1 MLTVVL
7 PGFSLVPRHVLDLL
21 ARTGSDD
28 ESLDLLLRGQQA
40 RRLLLLRLLLDA
52 TSAATPAER
61 SRFRDHWDLLEA
73 TERSS
78 PDARDIV
85 HRGLQHP
92 LVGPWARQALAGLTT
107 GRPADLGFFG
117 AIVAATAVRCG
128 LPFRARLSTVR
139 RELHLPGLGALACGP
154 DTDVS
159 ARFDGAVLRLT
170 PSAGREITVH
180 PQPEH
185 GAWSTDPGW
194 RAAHALPALCPG
206 GRPVP
211 LDDLGPYRS
220 DAALGIRALSLD
232 DAGRKRWH
240 EAWSGPLTALLRHGH
255 PHQAAETGR
264 LLASLV
270 PVAVPEDAGP
280 LGYCSGT
287 RRDAF
292 GCVYSSLPPDPLG
305 VAEMLVHETQHA
317 KLSALSDLVTLHHA
331 PPAARYFAP
340 WRPDPR
346 PLDGLWQ
353 GIYSHLAL
361 ALWWQGYVLDTP
373 DGFGRE
379 RGWAE
384 YARCREQV
392 TVALGQL
399 SESPD
404 LTPEG
409 RRFVDGMIA
418 AHRRLEEPPR
428 PHRRRARAYVATARE
443 LWEHLQQKPYPPL

>member
-1 MLTVVL
+1 MTVVL
-7 PGFSLVPRHVLDLL
+7 PGLTPVPRHVLDLL

-52 TSAATPAER
+52 SSAAVPAER
-61 SRFRDHWDLLEA
+61 SRFRDHWDLLESA
-73 TERSS
+73 ERSG
-78 PDARDIV
+78 PDAREAV

-92 LVGPWARQALAGLTT
+92 LVGPWARQALAGLTA
-107 GRPADLGFFG
+107 GRSADLGFFG
-117 AIVAATAVRCG
+117 AVVVAAAVRCG
-128 LPFRARLSTVR
+128 LPFRTRLSTER
-139 RELHLPGLGALACGP
+139 GELHLPGLGALACGP

-159 ARFDGAVLRLT
+159 ARFDGTVLRLT
-170 PSAGREITVH
+170 PAAGREVIVR

-194 RAAHALPALCPG
+194 RAAHALPALIPG

-211 LDDLGPYRS
+211 LDDLGPYRH
-220 DAALGIRALSLD
+220 DAALGIHAATLD

-240 EAWSGPLTALLRHGH
+240 EAWSGPLAALLRHGH

-270 PVAVPEDAGP
+270 PVAVPEEAGP

-292 GCVYSSLPPDPLG
+292 GCVYSSLPPGPLG

-317 KLSALSDLVTLHHA
+317 KLSALTDLVTLHHA
-331 PPAARYFAP
+331 PPDARYFAP

-353 GIYSHLAL
+353 GVYSHLAL
-361 ALWWQGYVLDTP
+361 ALWWQGYVLNTP
-373 DGFGRE
+373 DGHGRE

-392 TVALGQL
+392 TAALGQL
-399 SESPD
+399 AGSTD

-409 RRFVDGMIA
+409 RRFTDGMIA
-418 AHRRLEEPPR
+418 AHRRLDEPPR
-428 PHRRRARAYVATARE
+428 PHRHRAQAYVATARE
-443 LWEHLQQKPYPPL
+443 LWKRKNQMKQDKIP